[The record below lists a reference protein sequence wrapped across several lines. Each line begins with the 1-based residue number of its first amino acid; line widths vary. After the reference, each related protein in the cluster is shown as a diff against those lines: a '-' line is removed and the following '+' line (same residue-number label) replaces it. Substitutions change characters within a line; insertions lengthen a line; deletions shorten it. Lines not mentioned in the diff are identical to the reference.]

1 MKKGCFII
9 LLIFLVIIGVF
20 IYSCIVTTPTHY
32 VITSVNCQRI
42 VIDDSLFANEKLY
55 KIEFSLEC
63 CSTKKSFLVGG
74 TPYFDG
80 CADPISECIIETKSR
95 KQIQD
100 LFVPLAPDSVHSCSW
115 YLINDTLKHEIYC
128 NYWYDVQSL
137 KNEMNA
143 DGFVLRY
150 GGDYGFVFKLNSNFD
165 VPNRLI
171 LRFKDHTIECNVDN
185 DPIYY
190 KLKKNE

>member
-1 MKKGCFII
+1 MKKGCLIISLI
-9 LLIFLVIIGVF
+9 LLGIIGVF

-55 KIEFSLEC
+55 KIEFGLEC

-74 TPYFDG
+74 TPYYGG

-100 LFVPLAPDSVHSCSW
+100 LFVPLAPETSKSW
-115 YLINDTLKHEIYC
+115 YLENEFEKRCLICD
-128 NYWYDVQSL
+128 YWHDVDSMICDV
-137 KNEMNA
+137 NVS
-143 DGFVLRY
+143 GFVISR
-150 GGDYGFVFKLNSNFD
+150 GINAYGFVFKLNSNFD

-171 LRFKDHTIECNVDN
+171 LRFNDHAIDCNVDN
-185 DPIYY
+185 RPICY
-190 KLKKNE
+190 KLDKKKW